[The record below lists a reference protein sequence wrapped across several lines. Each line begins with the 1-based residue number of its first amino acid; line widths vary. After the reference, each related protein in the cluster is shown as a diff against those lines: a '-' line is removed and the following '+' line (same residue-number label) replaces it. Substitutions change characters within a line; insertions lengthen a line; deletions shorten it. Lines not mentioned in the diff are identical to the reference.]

1 MRKFLAVVKYEYRKV
16 VLRWAFLI
24 GTFLFPVLA
33 AGFGLVPAL
42 IFSMK
47 GEVTRIAIV
56 DPTGQILARLR
67 ENLSADAITKRT
79 EESAKDS
86 LKDLNASQQERH
98 EKRRRTDSLRIR
110 YT

>member
-1 MRKFLAVVKYEYRKV
+1 MRKFLAVVRHEYRKV

-47 GEVTRIAIV
+47 SEVTRIAVV
-56 DPTGQILARLR
+56 DPSGQILPRLK
-67 ENLSADAITKRT
+67 ENLSADVISRQVQEA
-79 EESAKDS
+79 AKGS
-86 LKDLNASQQERH
+86 LKDVTASQQDRM
-98 EKRRRTDSLRIR
+98 K
-110 YT
+110 